1 MLFIFIIRHPAT
13 FSKTLMGKCDVCHM
27 RSFALFLSQNVAIL
41 RLLKYVKREKKMI
54 RFIAVLVLFIPG
66 IIGAFGIKLM
76 RDALFSEVYTIF
88 FNEGIQFVVGLI
100 FFISGLA
107 FIGGFIYHRDKK
119 RNLVKKDSGTILNK

>member
-1 MLFIFIIRHPAT
+1 M
-13 FSKTLMGKCDVCHM
+13 
-27 RSFALFLSQNVAIL
+27 
-41 RLLKYVKREKKMI
+41 LLKNVLEGEKMI
-54 RFIAVLVLFIPG
+54 RFLAVLVLFIPG

-88 FNEGIQFVVGLI
+88 VTEGIQFVIGLI

-119 RNLVKKDSGTILNK
+119 RNLVKKDSVRLLNK